1 MKRQMVRILCF
12 SVICL
17 PLLTVPAFADTAAS
31 GTSGILGMVLP
42 FGIMFLAMYFLMI
55 RPQRKKDKA
64 IREMRSSLGV
74 GDEIVT
80 IGGIRGKIVK
90 TKDDTIVI
98 QVGADKVKFE
108 MEKWSISSVIS
119 SKSSGAATAADATE
133 EEPKKAKPKKLG
145 KAAAEAEVA
154 VEAEAVV
161 EEVASA
167 EVVESK
173 EVEIAAEEEE
183 KN

>member
-1 MKRQMVRILCF
+1 MKKQMIRILCF
-12 SVICL
+12 TVLCL
-17 PLLTVPAFADTAAS
+17 PLTAVPAFADTEAT
-31 GTSGILGMVLP
+31 GTSSLLGMVLP

-55 RPQRKKDKA
+55 KPQRKKDKA
-64 IREMRSSLGV
+64 IKEMRSSLGV

-119 SKSSGAATAADATE
+119 SKNSSAPAADVTE

-145 KAAAEAEVA
+145 KSKVEPDVSEVGEATVDVA
-154 VEAEAVV
+154 
-161 EEVASA
+161 
-167 EVVESK
+167 ESK
-173 EVEIAAEEEE
+173 EAEIVAEEEE
-183 KN
+183 KI